1 MWLVAEH
8 LRRMSTA
15 TIPPYCPSCRSAVT
29 LICPNFKE
37 ALIVCSNE
45 DVRVG
50 PDCAHHCTSLTPT
63 LARAVPLAVGRD

>member
-1 MWLVAEH
+1 
-8 LRRMSTA
+8 MSTP

-29 LICPNFKE
+29 LMCPNFKE

-50 PDCAHHCTSLTPT
+50 PDRAHHCTSLTPT